1 MCFDSLS
8 QLGGYQPTAA
18 ATGRSISMR
27 MRDPLGANFER
38 AKRKMIYG
46 I

>member
-8 QLGGYQPTAA
+8 QLGGYQPT